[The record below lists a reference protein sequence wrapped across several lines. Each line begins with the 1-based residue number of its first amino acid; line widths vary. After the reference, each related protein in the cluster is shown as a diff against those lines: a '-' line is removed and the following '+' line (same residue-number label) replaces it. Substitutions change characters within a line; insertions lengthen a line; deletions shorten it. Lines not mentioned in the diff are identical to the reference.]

1 MQQLEREE
9 ALLGLILLFGLDKKH
24 ILIAGELHETPSIVF
39 VNPHAIQLKRCERK
53 STSKH
58 TGYKTKKRFHKYY
71 LHKLMWTY
79 VHNRGCLFC
88 VLQSLR
94 DRRKEALLG
103 PLLPFEQCIENRDTH
118 D

>member
-9 ALLGLILLFGLDKKH
+9 ALLGLVLLFRLDKKH
-24 ILIAGELHETPSIVF
+24 IIIAGELHDTLSIVF
-39 VNPHAIQLKRCERK
+39 IHLHAVLLERCKCDR
-53 STSKH
+53 TSKQTSH
-58 TGYKTKKRFHKYY
+58 KTKKRFHKYY

-79 VHNRGCLFC
+79 VHNRNCLFC
-88 VLQSLR
+88 VPQSLR

-103 PLLPFEQCIENRDTH
+103 PLLPFEQCVENRDTH